1 MSIRHD
7 WNEESPEKFDASLAK
22 QRLEEKYRI
31 QNVERYLKER
41 KGVDIS
47 DIESSAR
54 GFWYDLGR
62 YMKDKEQLSA
72 FHGKENPSSFDRQN
86 DRGLADEYENAL
98 RWNVPTE
105 SPKDDAWM
113 DKIDQILRD
122 RFDRYKP
129 TKKELSVA
137 ELKQMKDKK
146 SGLFK

>member
-7 WNEESPEKFDASLAK
+7 WNEESPEKFDAALAK
-22 QRLEEKYRI
+22 QRLEEKYQL
-31 QNVERYLKER
+31 QNIKKYLKER
-41 KGVDIS
+41 KGIEID

-72 FHGKENPSSFDRQN
+72 FHGKENPSSFDKSI
-86 DRGLADEYENAL
+86 DRRLADDYESAL
-98 RWNVPTE
+98 RCHTPTE
-105 SPKDDAWM
+105 KPKDDTWM
-113 DKIDQILRD
+113 DKIDQILKD

-129 TKKELSVA
+129 AKKELSVA

>member
-7 WNEESPEKFDASLAK
+7 WNEESPEKFDAALAK

-47 DIESSAR
+47 DIESSCR
-54 GFWYDLGR
+54 GFWYDLGQ

-72 FHGKENPSSFDRQN
+72 LRGKENPSSFDKSI
-86 DRGLADEYENAL
+86 DRRLADDYESAL

-113 DKIDQILRD
+113 DKIDQILKD

-129 TKKELSVA
+129 AKKELSVA
-137 ELKQMKDKK
+137 ELKQMRDKK